1 MYKVQIG
8 DRNYGSYQFISQ
20 TSMND
25 TKLPLDP
32 VSLKLFHND
41 IIEFDGINMKV
52 VVSSL
57 RTAKH
62 ISGVLVLSDSVSY
75 GRERIIVN
83 IINVSPDDSRL
94 PSFLK
99 PVVFKNCDFYKKPV
113 NEYVIFKFENWDGKH
128 PIGSLINKIGGVDK
142 LANFYEY
149 QLYCK
154 SLNTSITSFMKD
166 AVKKYKSRTESE
178 YTDMIMEKYP
188 LIQDRRSYN
197 IFSIDPATSTDYDDA
212 MSIQESSECT
222 QLSIYISNVSIWM
235 EVLDL
240 WDSFSQRVAT
250 IYLPD
255 RKRPMLPTILSDCL
269 CSLQEKQN
277 RFAIALDLSIKDGN
291 IVNYEYTNCLVN
303 LNRNF
308 GYEEEE
314 LIKDPDY
321 NRVFKTLCSICPNY
335 KYMGKIKNSH
345 DVVAYSMILFNWWSG
360 QKMISFGNGIYR
372 SLILKPD
379 IDIPDG
385 LPDDVQMFVRIWN
398 STSGQYVPYSQDMKH
413 DVLKVDA
420 YIHMTSPIRR
430 LIDLL
435 NIIQFQKN

>member
-75 GRERIIVN
+75 GRERN
-83 IINVSPDDSRL
+83 NRKYYKCLPDDSRL
-94 PSFLK
+94 PSFLI

-166 AVKKYKSRTESE
+166 AVKK
-178 YTDMIMEKYP
+178 
-188 LIQDRRSYN
+188 
-197 IFSIDPATSTDYDDA
+197 
-212 MSIQESSECT
+212 
-222 QLSIYISNVSIWM
+222 V
-235 EVLDL
+235 
-240 WDSFSQRVAT
+240 
-250 IYLPD
+250 
-255 RKRPMLPTILSDCL
+255 
-269 CSLQEKQN
+269 
-277 RFAIALDLSIKDGN
+277 
-291 IVNYEYTNCLVN
+291 
-303 LNRNF
+303 
-308 GYEEEE
+308 
-314 LIKDPDY
+314 
-321 NRVFKTLCSICPNY
+321 
-335 KYMGKIKNSH
+335 
-345 DVVAYSMILFNWWSG
+345 
-360 QKMISFGNGIYR
+360 
-372 SLILKPD
+372 
-379 IDIPDG
+379 
-385 LPDDVQMFVRIWN
+385 
-398 STSGQYVPYSQDMKH
+398 
-413 DVLKVDA
+413 
-420 YIHMTSPIRR
+420 
-430 LIDLL
+430 
-435 NIIQFQKN
+435 